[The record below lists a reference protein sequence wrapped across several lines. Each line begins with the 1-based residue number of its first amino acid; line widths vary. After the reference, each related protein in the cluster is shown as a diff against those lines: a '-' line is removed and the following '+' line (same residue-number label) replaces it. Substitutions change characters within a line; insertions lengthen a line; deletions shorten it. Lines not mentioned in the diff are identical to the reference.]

1 MYYMHMRVCYAY
13 MCSAYVYMRV
23 MYARVLC
30 VAHTRSGVKYVCCIL
45 AYANSPIV
53 SLYSGICARNKKTQA
68 NACVFVCFVLAAQQL
83 AIVKNCS
90 KRSFNVLVLQAQIC
104 YNFIIVITSSLLR
117 LCVCYAIVIC
127 IIVVTINP
135 HKPFVILLPLCKH
148 NVILHVVIHNT
159 ASNAAVILHKS
170 KAYAV
175 KFKHFVIRFK

>member
-1 MYYMHMRVCYAY
+1 
-13 MCSAYVYMRV
+13 MC
-23 MYARVLC
+23 
-30 VAHTRSGVKYVCCIL
+30 
-45 AYANSPIV
+45 
-53 SLYSGICARNKKTQA
+53 NKKTQA

-83 AIVKNCS
+83 VIVKNCS

-104 YNFIIVITSSLLR
+104 YNLIVVAANYLLR
-117 LCVCYAIVIC
+117 LRVSYAIIVR
-127 IIVVTINP
+127 IIVVPINP

-148 NVILHVVIHNT
+148 NVILHVVIRNA